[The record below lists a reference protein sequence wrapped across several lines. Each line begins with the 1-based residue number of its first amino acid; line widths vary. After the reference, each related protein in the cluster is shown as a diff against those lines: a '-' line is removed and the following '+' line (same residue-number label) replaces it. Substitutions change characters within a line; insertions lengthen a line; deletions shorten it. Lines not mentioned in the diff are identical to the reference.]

1 MEAKEYLI
9 NLCSSLTSKAANIH
23 EQFDNCAELRECM
36 EGMVIDTE
44 ILQSRVSSMQAAIIS
59 MENPKT
65 AELRNEVAQLRDELE
80 EEKVKNVS
88 LDLQVKQLKDTE

>member
-1 MEAKEYLI
+1 
-9 NLCSSLTSKAANIH
+9 
-23 EQFDNCAELRECM
+23 M

-80 EEKVKNVS
+80 EEKAKNVS
-88 LDLQVKQLKDTE
+88 LDLQVKLLNFFNLASNRLIEYLCGSPIGQTILLNQDILHKI